1 VTEAIKHAAQEI
13 DALPSDR
20 REFGWHLVY
29 FVVLFSFCNAM
40 LEYALWI
47 PFWSHVVLPLWGRL
61 L

>member
-1 VTEAIKHAAQEI
+1 MQEVKQAAQEI
-13 DALPSDR
+13 DALPSNK

-47 PFWSHVVLPLWGRL
+47 PFWDHVVMPLVGAIR
-61 L
+61 